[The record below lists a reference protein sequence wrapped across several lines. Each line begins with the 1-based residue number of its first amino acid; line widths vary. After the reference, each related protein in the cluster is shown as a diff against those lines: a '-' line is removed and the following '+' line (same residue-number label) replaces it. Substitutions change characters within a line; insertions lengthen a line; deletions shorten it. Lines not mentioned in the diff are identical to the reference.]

1 MEVFEMGTIDA
12 INAEQV
18 AIRPKIET
26 RRLSPGTV
34 TASMIAWIVTRSEKR
49 RSRSVLRDL
58 TDDQLRDVG
67 LTRSDVRREA
77 AKSFFWD

>member
-1 MEVFEMGTIDA
+1 MGTIDA

-18 AIRPKIET
+18 AARPKTET
-26 RRLSPGTV
+26 RRFSPGTV
-34 TASMIAWIVTRSEKR
+34 TAGIIAWIVARSEKR
-49 RSRSVLRDL
+49 RSRSTLREL
-58 TDDQLRDVG
+58 TEDQLRDVG